1 MRGCLKGRGSIVVV
15 KESIFCH
22 SEIKFLTL
30 LSNGISRM
38 EFEKLKFVILRMSK
52 FGISEMKFK

>member
-1 MRGCLKGRGSIVVV
+1 MRGCLKGSGSIVVV
-15 KESIFCH
+15 KESIFFH

-30 LSNGISRM
+30 LNNGISRM
-38 EFEKLKFVILRMSK
+38 EFEKLKFAILRMSK